1 MKNKPINQI
10 ILALIFLGLALFL
23 SFLISDVFNLGQALL
38 PMHFS
43 ILMCGF
49 ICGYKYASL
58 VGLIAPLLSAFVLG
72 QPNTVP
78 MAIAMAFELGTYGLV
93 LGLLSLY
100 LDFDKIFNLYFM
112 LIVAMV
118 MGRISFG
125 LLSLIIYDM
134 IEETFTWQTY
144 LDLALVNGLNGI
156 IIQLIIL
163 PPLIYFLSPY
173 LERHLT

>member
-1 MKNKPINQI
+1 
-10 ILALIFLGLALFL
+10 
-23 SFLISDVFNLGQALL
+23 
-38 PMHFS
+38 
-43 ILMCGF
+43 
-49 ICGYKYASL
+49 
-58 VGLIAPLLSAFVLG
+58 
-72 QPNTVP
+72 
-78 MAIAMAFELGTYGLV
+78 
-93 LGLLSLY
+93 
-100 LDFDKIFNLYFM
+100 M

-144 LDLALVNGLNGI
+144 LDLTLVNGFNGI